1 MSETPTRRRDLPR
14 RSWLPRDRTAP
25 LASDAAPW
33 VPAGF
38 AHQRISWTTLSY
50 IVVDEL
56 SKQIA
61 GLVVASWPRLD
72 QKGRVRF
79 SGSSWRVGAR
89 VDELVALLDA
99 DRIVSEPRAPRSP
112 AGTVGG
118 SPAGAGS
125 APPRPVRIG
134 DAFAAQVRRP
144 RGRRAAVP
152 PLERWLSPPVYDV
165 SADARDAAKAALFG
179 AVAPTMSE
187 DDVSEIAAEALDL
200 AE

>member
-1 MSETPTRRRDLPR
+1 MSGTPARSRGQPR
-14 RSWLPRDRTAP
+14 RSWLPRDRAAP
-25 LASDAAPW
+25 LAADAAAW

-38 AHQRISWTTLSY
+38 VHERIRWTTLSY

-56 SKQIA
+56 SKEVA
-61 GLVVASWPRLD
+61 GLVVSSWPLLD
-72 QKGRVRF
+72 PKGRVRF

-89 VDELVALLDA
+89 VDELVALLNA
-99 DRIVSEPRAPRSP
+99 DRIAPGAR
-112 AGTVGG
+112 AGTGPG
-118 SPAGAGS
+118 PQ
-125 APPRPVRIG
+125 RPVRIG
-134 DAFAAQVRRP
+134 DAFAARVTRP
-144 RGRRAAVP
+144 RGRGAAVP

>member
-1 MSETPTRRRDLPR
+1 MSETPARSGDRPR

-25 LASDAAPW
+25 LAIDAAPW

-38 AHQRISWTTLSY
+38 AHERISWTTLSY

-61 GLVVASWPRLD
+61 GLVVASWPLLD

-89 VDELVALLDA
+89 MDELMALLDA
-99 DRIVSEPRAPRSP
+99 DRIVPEPTARRSP
-112 AGTVGG
+112 AGTAGG
-118 SPAGAGS
+118 SPAGA
-125 APPRPVRIG
+125 APERPVRIG
-134 DAFAAQVRRP
+134 DAFAAQVSRP

-187 DDVSEIAAEALDL
+187 DDVYEIATEALDL

>member
-1 MSETPTRRRDLPR
+1 MSGTPAGSRDRPR
-14 RSWLPRDRTAP
+14 RSWLPRDRPAP
-25 LASDAAPW
+25 LPADAAAW

-38 AHQRISWTTLSY
+38 ARERIPWTKFSY

-56 SKQIA
+56 SKEIA

-72 QKGRVRF
+72 PKGRVRF

-99 DRIVSEPRAPRSP
+99 QRIVPGTRA
-112 AGTVGG
+112 GG
-118 SPAGAGS
+118 GAR
-125 APPRPVRIG
+125 PQRPVRIG
-134 DAFAAQVRRP
+134 DAFAAHVTRP

-152 PLERWLSPPVYDV
+152 PIARWLSPPVYDV

-187 DDVSEIAAEALDL
+187 DDVYEIATEALDL

>member
-1 MSETPTRRRDLPR
+1 MSKTPARSRDRRR
-14 RSWLPRDRTAP
+14 RSWLPRDRPAP
-25 LASDAAPW
+25 LAGDAAAW

-38 AHQRISWTTLSY
+38 AGKGISWNTLSY

-56 SKQIA
+56 SKEVA
-61 GLVVASWPRLD
+61 GLVVASWPLLD
-72 QKGRVRF
+72 PKGRVRF
-79 SGSSWRVGAR
+79 SGSSWRVGVR

-99 DRIVSEPRAPRSP
+99 ERIVPGAR
-112 AGTVGG
+112 
-118 SPAGAGS
+118 AGARSG
-125 APPRPVRIG
+125 PQRPVRIG
-134 DAFAAQVRRP
+134 DAFAAKVTRP

-152 PLERWLSPPVYDV
+152 PLAHWLSPPVYDV

-187 DDVSEIAAEALDL
+187 DDVYEIATDALDL